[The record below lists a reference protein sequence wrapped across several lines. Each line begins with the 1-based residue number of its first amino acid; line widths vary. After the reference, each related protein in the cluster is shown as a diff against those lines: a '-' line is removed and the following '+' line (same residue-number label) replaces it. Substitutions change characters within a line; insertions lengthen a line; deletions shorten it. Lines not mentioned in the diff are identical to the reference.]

1 MLKRVLKTI
10 TIFAI
15 LLLTVSSAAF
25 ASETIRNTW
34 MVVEQGEKPVGFGYD
49 KLYRSS
55 DGLFHYVSESTMQV
69 GFLGSA
75 PRTITQYL
83 EMVADESYLAKSFK
97 LVVDVGGTRTQ
108 VLGTVDRTT
117 VDGVEYFDTNVVVI
131 NPDNNEFKSFWREEK
146 PLYFSSSFTDYVLST
161 TGLEVGQEYTAR
173 VFDFASLAPA
183 DFTMAVEEETIYEY
197 AGKAVPVFSL
207 VEKKANG
214 VKTLVDATG
223 ESYWTYEPTQKLTIR
238 KVEKDEIPELQS
250 ATMDALV
257 VPSNISVN
265 HPFRSVASRIRV
277 SWQDV
282 PFEDFSWNDNRQ
294 RLVERVTS
302 ETGQEALV
310 EIKRDDRDF
319 TGRVRLPVV
328 NPVLEPYF
336 GDGRFITA
344 SLPEIQAIVREV
356 VGDET
361 DGWAA
366 TKKLVEWVFNYIE
379 PAMIPETLTT
389 KQILEKKSG
398 KCSEYAVLFASVART
413 AGIPTRIALGERYQD
428 GVWVGHMW
436 NEVWLGEWV
445 AVDASH
451 NQVAPDALLLKF
463 VDSPDV
469 MGTQKVR
476 YGLAGQLGITIEEVE
491 VPADESSG
499 ATELKT
505 GIEGQTYTN
514 ADFACR
520 ITAPEG
526 WNLMEA
532 KEQGLPM
539 LVIQPSGVP
548 EAQALL
554 VMFSAPAGSKPE
566 QILSSRIP
574 ALQGALPGF
583 SLVSQ
588 ETSSIGEYP
597 AAVGTWTF
605 DQGVEFRQQNW
616 IVINGDL
623 GYLFV
628 FTGVN
633 AKWADYEPVFQS
645 VRDSFE
651 LFK

>member
-1 MLKRVLKTI
+1 M
-10 TIFAI
+10 
-15 LLLTVSSAAF
+15 
-25 ASETIRNTW
+25 
-34 MVVEQGEKPVGFGYD
+34 
-49 KLYRSS
+49 
-55 DGLFHYVSESTMQV
+55 
-69 GFLGSA
+69 
-75 PRTITQYL
+75 
-83 EMVADESYLAKSFK
+83 
-97 LVVDVGGTRTQ
+97 
-108 VLGTVDRTT
+108 
-117 VDGVEYFDTNVVVI
+117 
-131 NPDNNEFKSFWREEK
+131 
-146 PLYFSSSFTDYVLST
+146 
-161 TGLEVGQEYTAR
+161 
-173 VFDFASLAPA
+173 
-183 DFTMAVEEETIYEY
+183 
-197 AGKAVPVFSL
+197 
-207 VEKKANG
+207 
-214 VKTLVDATG
+214 
-223 ESYWTYEPTQKLTIR
+223 
-238 KVEKDEIPELQS
+238 
-250 ATMDALV
+250 
-257 VPSNISVN
+257 
-265 HPFRSVASRIRV
+265 
-277 SWQDV
+277 
-282 PFEDFSWNDNRQ
+282 
-294 RLVERVTS
+294 TS

-398 KCSEYAVLFASVART
+398 KCSEYAVLFASVARA

-532 KEQGLPM
+532 EEQGLPM

-554 VMFSAPAGSKPE
+554 VMFSAPAGSEPE

-588 ETSSIGEYP
+588 ETSWIGEYP
-597 AAVGTWTF
+597 ATVGTWTF

-645 VRDSFE
+645 IRDSFE
-651 LFK
+651 SFK